1 MTLFHTCFH
10 FAENEARYVNSVCL
24 DFLNGL
30 NGDYAQSVSRK
41 LDEVKRELTPAELA
55 AVQQSVISA
64 TIEFIDHLPLIPN
77 FDTRKPDDTA
87 AAAAAVA
94 AAAAED
100 QDEDQDDPQAIA
112 AAPTIVT
119 TAHS

>member
-1 MTLFHTCFH
+1 MIFWKKQLFHFS
-10 FAENEARYVNSVCL
+10 ENEARYVNSVCL

-41 LDEVKRELTPAELA
+41 LDEVKRELTPVELA

-77 FDTRKPDDTA
+77 FDITEYILSNYSGEIKEHISKMFP
-87 AAAAAVA
+87 
-94 AAAAED
+94 
-100 QDEDQDDPQAIA
+100 
-112 AAPTIVT
+112 
-119 TAHS
+119 